1 MNNKSVAGHGGN
13 ITELAKFA
21 GCQPEEIIDFSS
33 SINPLGL
40 PDFVRSVVNR
50 ELESVT
56 RYPTPD
62 AADLLKTAA
71 TVFNIDEACIT
82 AGNGSSQLIF
92 ALPQILK
99 LKQALIPVPS
109 YIDYEKSCRLAGMD
123 IELFETR
130 EADNFAPTAACLA
143 PLLQPDMLVFIGHPG
158 NPAGNAMPTDELRSL
173 ITDNPKTTFIIDEAF
188 ADFCE
193 PDFSL
198 LPNQVAPEG
207 RLPLRG
213 VAQSNYC
220 QKMPEYCKLE
230 SKISENMIVL
240 RSLTKF
246 FAIPGMRAGLCF
258 ASPAISRKL
267 SEYLPPWSV
276 NTLTE
281 AVAIKLL
288 TDGGEY
294 SADTLTLN
302 NRLKTKLTTQL
313 NALPGFKVYPGLAN
327 YLLVKTE
334 HANEKFYCQL
344 LTEHRIALR
353 NCANFGGLDETFLR
367 IGLRSEKD
375 NDFLVA
381 ALTHLTAEKSN
392 TPFYFR
398 HQKRK
403 PSLMLQGTCSNAGKS
418 ILTAAF
424 CRIMLQDGYSVAPFK
439 SQNMALNS
447 YVTANGEEMGRAQVV
462 QAEAC
467 RLDPDVRMNPV
478 LLKPSSDT
486 GAQVIYMGHP
496 IDTMNVKRYF
506 SAKAELFDKV
516 KTVYDSLEAD
526 YEVIV
531 LEGAGS
537 PGEMNLKKADIV
549 NMNMAQYAESAVML
563 TGDIDRGGT
572 YASFIGTVGT
582 FTAWEKKLLKGFLVN
597 KFRGDASLLKDAHDY
612 VFDYTG
618 IPVLGVIPYIH
629 DIGLPE
635 EDSVSFSFTGT
646 KKNKHEKTLD
656 IALVGLGHIANF
668 TDFTPFESEPD
679 IVIRKVLSVENL
691 GNPDV
696 IILPGS
702 KNVISDL
709 EKMRQRGL
717 DEAVIELVKS
727 GSWLIGICGGLQM
740 AGATI
745 ADPDHIESKL
755 PMIDGLGLLP
765 LKTILALDKHLSRS
779 EATWLKNNRPLSGYE
794 IHHGI
799 TTCTDDTLV
808 SIESSDGRP
817 IGFAAGK
824 IWLTYLHGVF
834 DDDQFRREFIDM
846 IRIERGLPPLITPQS
861 IYNTEAAL
869 NRVADIVRNSVDLK
883 QIYNDMG
890 LG

>member
-1 MNNKSVAGHGGN
+1 MQKNKIIPGRGENLV
-13 ITELAKFA
+13 ELAKIA
-21 GCQPEEIIDFSS
+21 DCQPEAIINFSS
-33 SINPLGL
+33 TINHLGL

-50 ELESVT
+50 ELESIT
-56 RYPTPD
+56 QYPTPN
-62 AADLLKTAA
+62 ARELLKTAA
-71 TVFNIDEACIT
+71 KVFNITETRIT
-82 AGNGSSQLIF
+82 AGNGSNQLIF
-92 ALPQILK
+92 ALPKVLK
-99 LKQALIPVPS
+99 LNKALITVPS
-109 YIDYEKSCRLAGMD
+109 QLDYEKSCRLANMD
-123 IELFETR
+123 IELLETA
-130 EADNFAPTAACLA
+130 EKDNFAPTTKLLD
-143 PLLQPDMLVFIGHPG
+143 PLIKPGMLVIIGHPS
-158 NPAGNAMPTDELRSL
+158 NPAGSAMPTDELRSL
-173 ITDNPKTTFIIDEAF
+173 INRHPQTTFIIDEAC
-188 ADFCE
+188 ADFC
-193 PDFSL
+193 PADFTL
-198 LPNQVAPEG
+198 LPK
-207 RLPLRG
+207 LPDN
-213 VAQSNYC
+213 A
-220 QKMPEYCKLE
+220 
-230 SKISENMIVL
+230 IVL
-240 RSLTKF
+240 RSFDNF
-246 FAIPGMRAGLCF
+246 FAIPGMGSELCF
-258 ASPAISRKL
+258 ATPAISNKL
-267 SEYLPPWSV
+267 SEYLPPCSV

-288 TDGGEY
+288 TASEEY
-294 SADTLTLN
+294 STTSHALN
-302 NRLKTKLTTQL
+302 NQLKTKLTAQL
-313 NALPGFKVYPGLAN
+313 NKLPGFKVYPGLAN
-327 YLLVKTE
+327 YLLVKSE
-334 HANEKFYCQL
+334 YADEKFYRHL
-344 LTEHRIALR
+344 LTDYHIVLR
-353 NCANFGGLDETFLR
+353 NCANYHELGENFFR
-367 IGLRSEKD
+367 IGLRSETD
-375 NDFLVA
+375 NDFLITA
-381 ALTHLTAEKSN
+381 IQHLTTKQNIESFHFK
-392 TPFYFR
+392 
-398 HQKRK
+398 HKKRK

-424 CRIMLQDGYSVAPFK
+424 CRILLQDGYSVAPFK

-447 YVTANGEEMGRAQVV
+447 YVTVNGEEMGRAQVV

-582 FTAWEKKLLKGFLVN
+582 FNAWEKKLLKGFLVN
-597 KFRGDASLLKDAHDY
+597 KFRGDASLLQAAHDY

-629 DIGLPE
+629 DLGLPE

-646 KKNKHEKTLD
+646 KKNRHEKVLD
-656 IALVGLGHIANF
+656 IALIGLGHIANF

-679 IVIRKVLSVENL
+679 IIIRKVLNVEDL
-691 GNPDV
+691 GKPDV

-717 DEAVIELVKS
+717 DEAVIELVKT

-745 ADPDHIESKL
+745 ADPNHIESNL
-755 PMIDGLGLLP
+755 PLINGLGLLP
-765 LKTILALDKHLSRS
+765 LKTELVIDKHLSRTT
-779 EATWLKNNRPLSGYE
+779 ATWLKNRRPLSGYE
-794 IHHGI
+794 IHHGV
-799 TTCTDDTLV
+799 TTCNDDALV

-817 IGFAAGK
+817 IGFAADK

-846 IRIERGLPPLITPQS
+846 IKIERGLPPLLTPQS

-869 NRVADIVRNSVDLK
+869 NRVADIVRNNVDLK
-883 QIYNDMG
+883 QIYKTMG
-890 LG
+890 L

>member
-1 MNNKSVAGHGGN
+1 MQKNRIIAGHGGN
-13 ITELAKFA
+13 IVELAKIA
-21 GCQPEEIIDFSS
+21 SCKPEAIMDFSS

-40 PDFVRSVVNR
+40 PDFVRSTVNR

-56 RYPTPD
+56 RYPTPN
-62 AADLLKTAA
+62 AAALLKTAA
-71 TVFNIDEACIT
+71 TVFNINETYIT

-92 ALPQILK
+92 ALPRALK
-99 LKQALIPVPS
+99 LKKALIPVPA
-109 YIDYEKSCRLAGMD
+109 YIDYEKSCRLTGMD
-123 IELFETR
+123 VELLETR
-130 EADNFAPTAACLA
+130 EADNFAPTAALLA

-158 NPAGNAMPTDELRSL
+158 NPAGSAMPTGELRSM
-173 ITDNPKTTFIIDEAF
+173 IADNPETTFIIDEAF

-198 LPNQVAPEG
+198 LPK
-207 RLPLRG
+207 LPDN
-213 VAQSNYC
+213 A
-220 QKMPEYCKLE
+220 
-230 SKISENMIVL
+230 IVL

-258 ASPAISRKL
+258 ASPEISRKL

-294 SADTLTLN
+294 STETLTLN
-302 NRLKTKLTTQL
+302 KQLKTKLTMQL
-313 NALPGFKVYPGLAN
+313 NELTGFKVYPCLAN
-327 YLLVKTE
+327 YLLVKTK
-334 HANEKFYCQL
+334 HANENFYCQL

-353 NCANFGGLDETFLR
+353 NCANFHSLDETFFR

-381 ALTHLTAEKSN
+381 ALTHLTTEKSN

-398 HQKRK
+398 RQKRK

-424 CRIMLQDGYSVAPFK
+424 CRILLQDGYSVAPFK

-506 SAKAELFDKV
+506 SAKAELFDRV

-582 FTAWEKKLLKGFLVN
+582 FNVWEKKLLKGFIVN
-597 KFRGDASLLKDAHDY
+597 KFRGDASLLQDAHDY

-618 IPVLGVIPYIH
+618 VPVLGVIPYIH

-679 IVIRKVLSVENL
+679 IVIRKVLSVEEL
-691 GNPDV
+691 GKPDI

-717 DEAVIELVKS
+717 DQAVIELVNT
-727 GSWLIGICGGLQM
+727 GTWLIGICGGLQM

-745 ADPDHIESKL
+745 ADPNHIESKL

-765 LKTILALDKHLSRS
+765 LKTVLATDKHLARS
-779 EATWLKNNRPLSGYE
+779 EATWLKTGRPLSGYE
-794 IHHGI
+794 IHHGV
-799 TTCTDDTLV
+799 TTCSDDALV

-817 IGFAAGK
+817 IGFAADK

-846 IRIERGLPPLITPQS
+846 VRIERDLPPLVTPQS

-869 NRVADIVRNSVDLK
+869 NRVADIVRNNVELK
-883 QIYNDMG
+883 QIYKAMG
-890 LG
+890 L